1 MKKIILFSI
10 AIVMMSAIIAKGQIA
25 IPSYNVPISKS
36 ASFAEM
42 TAASLNDQTKEK
54 RDMNVSNG
62 PSGNRP
68 IQTSPTVIV
77 YVYRLDH
84 SQIQGPFAIPY
95 GQTISVPID
104 DQSWGVSAETDAPT
118 YLSVWINN

>member
-10 AIVMMSAIIAKGQIA
+10 AIVMMSAIMAKGQIA
-25 IPSYNVPISKS
+25 IPSYNAPVSKS
-36 ASFAEM
+36 ASFSEV
-42 TAASLNDQTKEK
+42 TAPGVNDQTKEK

-68 IQTSPTVIV
+68 IQASPTVIV

-84 SQIQGPFAIPY
+84 SQIQGPFAIPF
-95 GQTISVPID
+95 GQSISVPID
-104 DQSWGVSAETDAPT
+104 DQSWGVTAESDAPT
-118 YLSVWINN
+118 YVSVWTDK

>member
-10 AIVMMSAIIAKGQIA
+10 AIVMMSAIIAKGQFA
-25 IPSYNVPISKS
+25 IPSYNVPISNS
-36 ASFAEM
+36 ASFSEM
-42 TAASLNDQTKEK
+42 TASALDNQTKEK
-54 RDMNVSNG
+54 RDVNVSNG

-68 IQTSPTVIV
+68 IQASPTVVV

-95 GQTISVPID
+95 GQTITVPID
-104 DQSWGVSAETDAPT
+104 DQSWGVSAETDALT
-118 YLSVWINN
+118 YLSVWTNN